1 MRSEAS
7 VMHLDLDAFYASV
20 EQRDKPSLRG
30 KAVIVGGTG
39 NRGVVSTASYEARVF
54 GVRSAMSIREAR
66 ARCPHAAFLVPRFR
80 AYQEASRAVMKVLA
94 EVSETYEPLSLDEA
108 FVDLADANLPD
119 LNVPTVTAVAED
131 VRAAVRE
138 ATGGLTASVGLASS
152 KFLAKIASDMRK
164 PDGLMVIEP
173 GTEQELLRPLPV
185 GVIPGIGPATRQ
197 RLSRVGI
204 HTVADLELM
213 SEDELVSVLGASQ
226 GQGLYRLAR
235 AEDDR
240 RVHASREAKSV
251 SVEGTY
257 DTDIADRTLLR
268 QLLSRQAGEVAR
280 RLQKHGL
287 SGRTI
292 SIKVR
297 QYDFT
302 TVSRSATLPEPT
314 DAVGVI
320 TRLAQALLEEVD
332 TDGGVRLLGVGVSG
346 LADWVQED
354 LFGSEPEDEPEVD
367 TTAFVRRSSGW
378 HPGQDVIHSEYGPGW
393 VWGSGRGVVTVRF
406 ETALTGP
413 GPVHSFKAE
422 DAALS
427 RPDESSS

>member
-1 MRSEAS
+1 
-7 VMHLDLDAFYASV
+7 MHLDLDAFFASV

-39 NRGVVSTASYEARVF
+39 NRGVVATASYEARVF

-80 AYQEASRAVMKVLA
+80 AYQAASRTVMEILGGI
-94 EVSETYEPLSLDEA
+94 SQTYEPLSLDEA
-108 FVDLADANLPD
+108 FVDLADADLPD
-119 LNVPTVTAVAED
+119 LRLETLTAVAEG
-131 VRAAVRE
+131 VRTAVRD

-173 GTEQELLRPLPV
+173 GTEQDVLRPLPV

-204 HTVADLELM
+204 HTVADLERM
-213 SEDELVSVLGASQ
+213 SEEELISVLGNSY
-226 GQGLYRLAR
+226 GHGLYRLAR

-240 RVHASREAKSV
+240 PVHATREAKSV

-257 DTDIADRTLLR
+257 DTDIADRALLR
-268 QLLSRQAGEVAR
+268 QLLARQAAEVAR

-287 SGRTI
+287 SGRTV

-297 QYDFT
+297 LYDFT

-314 DAVGVI
+314 DGATTI
-320 TRLAQALLEEVD
+320 SRLAHALLEDVD

-346 LADWVQED
+346 LADWVQDD
-354 LFGSEPEDEPEVD
+354 LFGAEPDVVEDSMPEA
-367 TTAFVRRSSGW
+367 TTRHGAAGW
-378 HPGQDVIHSEYGPGW
+378 HPGQDVLHTVHGPGW

-406 ETALTGP
+406 ETAATGP
-413 GPVHSFKAE
+413 GPVRSFKA
-422 DAALS
+422 DD
-427 RPDESSS
+427 PDLTRSDQAVS

>member
-1 MRSEAS
+1 MR
-7 VMHLDLDAFYASV
+7 
-20 EQRDKPSLRG
+20 
-30 KAVIVGGTG
+30 I
-39 NRGVVSTASYEARVF
+39 
-54 GVRSAMSIREAR
+54 
-66 ARCPHAAFLVPRFR
+66 
-80 AYQEASRAVMKVLA
+80 LA

-108 FVDLADANLPD
+108 FVDLADADLPD
-119 LNVPTVTAVAED
+119 LSVATVTQVAQD

-173 GTEQELLRPLPV
+173 GTERDVLRPLAV

-204 HTVADLELM
+204 HTVAELELM
-213 SEDELVSVLGASQ
+213 TEDELVSVLGASQ
-226 GQGLYRLAR
+226 GQSLFRLAR

-257 DTDIADRTLLR
+257 DSDIADRTLLR
-268 QLLSRQAGEVAR
+268 QLIARQAAEVGR

-287 SGRTI
+287 SGRTV

-297 QYDFT
+297 LYDFT
-302 TVSRSATLPEPT
+302 TISRSATLPEPT
-314 DAVGVI
+314 DVPATI
-320 TRLAQALLEEVD
+320 TRLAHALLEEVD

-346 LADWVQED
+346 LADWVQDD
-354 LFGSEPEDEPEVD
+354 LFGTDPEEETVEDVVEPM
-367 TTAFVRRSSGW
+367 ARRRSGW
-378 HPGQDVIHSEYGPGW
+378 YPGQDVVHAHHGPGW
-393 VWGSGRGVVTVRF
+393 IWGSGRGVVTVRF
-406 ETALTGP
+406 ETAETGP
-413 GPVHSFKAE
+413 GPVRSFKAG
-422 DAALS
+422 DPDLS
-427 RPDESSS
+427 RPEGPKT